1 MRRLAAALPEQ
12 PDFPALLAK
21 QGLAPEI
28 GTVVYVHGI
37 NNKPVASVLKCQWDS
52 ALFGAAMGDRT
63 RMAYW
68 VNRTR
73 YPVPSSDSCAAKD
86 GLSDLDGG
94 LGIRGLAT
102 EDLDSGP
109 ELSAPQRQLMASL
122 EQRLLAP
129 REVDQLARQARLAT
143 AGVEAQR
150 AMLDHV
156 HATAGDPAQQ
166 GVQARGQFAQVE
178 RLEQVIVGT
187 GLQAIDTIGDG
198 IAGGEHQ
205 YRQGLAFFAQAAQQL
220 EAVFVGQA
228 EVEDHHVELR
238 GLQHCPRIGG
248 VANPVHGQA
257 LSGEAGADAGG
268 DQVVVLA
275 EQNVHG
281 GAPGVVWLVLHL
293 GRIKGGLWTFW
304 GGFGGDRS
312 PRGSP
317 PCPSQPQRQFPS
329 FSNTT
334 ETKSPF
340 PTTDPETSD
349 PNP

>member
-1 MRRLAAALPEQ
+1 MQAC
-12 PDFPALLAK
+12 
-21 QGLAPEI
+21 G
-28 GTVVYVHGI
+28 
-37 NNKPVASVLKCQWDS
+37 
-52 ALFGAAMGDRT
+52 
-63 RMAYW
+63 
-68 VNRTR
+68 
-73 YPVPSSDSCAAKD
+73 
-86 GLSDLDGG
+86 
-94 LGIRGLAT
+94 
-102 EDLDSGP
+102 
-109 ELSAPQRQLMASL
+109 
-122 EQRLLAP
+122 
-129 REVDQLARQARLAT
+129 QLAQIE
-143 AGVEAQR
+143 G
-150 AMLDHV
+150 
-156 HATAGDPAQQ
+156 
-166 GVQARGQFAQVE
+166 
-178 RLEQVIVGT
+178 LEQVIVGT
-187 GLQAIDTIGDG
+187 GLQAIDTISDG

-220 EAVFVGQA
+220 EAIFVGQA

-238 GLQHCPRIGG
+238 GLQHRSRSGG

-304 GGFGGDRS
+304 GGLGGDRA

-317 PCPSQPQRQFPS
+317 PCPSQPQPQFPS

-340 PTTDPETSD
+340 PTTNPETSD